1 MKIRVFPILAVTAM
15 LAALLSA
22 GGLVYADSH
31 ADAQAEANG
40 TSPYTDGYAC
50 DDSYAEAMAN
60 AAGNI
65 DKGVWDED
73 LEGSPKATAI
83 ANATSDAGS
92 YVYVDVH
99 VWGDYDGDGWITG
112 TSTGTA
118 VNGGTVYIA
127 VNGIVSERDSSD
139 PKATVTLTATAVA
152 DGEGADADVDI
163 GEYGEYY
170 EWDFE
175 SYWGGGIDEYSSGT
189 VNIDASANTKGY
201 YSDADT
207 EVDEVGIFDG
217 STGNIRVIAATNA
230 NGTYADAYVDIEEV
244 MIDEESTGNI
254 NLDAL
259 STATGEAYAEIN
271 GVYLWI
277 NDNSSGNIDAV
288 IRSTASSG
296 GHSYASAD
304 SALDNGDR
312 GNLVIYSIAN
322 ANGSDSY
329 ANSDVEVWGLIPAGA
344 YYDVAS
350 DDSAFAIALLISDGT
365 NVWAI
370 SYTDA
375 QNGGAASADVWS
387 GEGTGAEAMVGADIK
402 KLD

>member
-1 MKIRVFPILAVTAM
+1 LRKRITALLTVCSL
-15 LAALLSA
+15 LAALLGT

-40 TSPYTDGYAC
+40 TSPMTDGYAC

-60 AAGNI
+60 ATGNI
-65 DKGVWDED
+65 DKGVWDEYLD
-73 LEGSPKATAI
+73 GSPKATAI
-83 ANATSDAGS
+83 ADATSDAGS

-99 VWGDYDGDGWITG
+99 VWGDYYGDGWITG
-112 TSTGTA
+112 TGTGTA

-163 GEYGEYY
+163 GEYGEYD

-189 VNIDASANTKGY
+189 VVINASANAKGY
-201 YSDADT
+201 QADADT

-217 STGNIRVIAATNA
+217 SSGNIRITAATNA
-230 NGTYADAYVDIEEV
+230 MGTYADAYVDIEEV
-244 MIDEESTGNI
+244 IIDDDSTGNI

-259 STATGEAYAEIN
+259 STATGDAYAEIN

-277 NDNSSGNIDAV
+277 DDESAGNIDAV
-288 IRSTASSG
+288 IRSTAGNG

-304 SALDNGDR
+304 SALDNGDH
-312 GNLVIYSIAN
+312 GNLVIYSIAT
-322 ANGSDSY
+322 ANGQGSY

-344 YYDVAS
+344 YVDVDAAGGS
-350 DDSAFAIALLISDGT
+350 YAIALLISDGA
-365 NVWAI
+365 NVWGVSLTNATAGL
-370 SYTDA
+370 SAGANVWTGESTGVNA
-375 QNGGAASADVWS
+375 QV
-387 GEGTGAEAMVGADIK
+387 GTRID
-402 KLD
+402 D